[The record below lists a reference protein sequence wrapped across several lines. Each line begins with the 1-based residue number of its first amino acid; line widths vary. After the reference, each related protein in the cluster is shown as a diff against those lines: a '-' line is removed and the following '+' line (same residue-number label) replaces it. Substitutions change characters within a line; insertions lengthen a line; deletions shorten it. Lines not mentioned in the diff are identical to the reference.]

1 MTANMTV
8 KTFEDTLREAQELG
22 FETCRDTQTGITRQ
36 IDTLLSALESGTYI
50 KQSNGYR
57 LCGYQIKEPD
67 GYILFG
73 HYIARAADAWDR
85 NAAVYFLN

>member
-22 FETCRDTQTGITRQ
+22 FETCRDMQTGITRQ
-36 IDTLLSALESGTYI
+36 IDTLLEALETHTYI
-50 KQSNGYR
+50 KQSDGYI

>member
-8 KTFEDTLREAQELG
+8 KAFEDTLREAQELG

-36 IDTLLSALESGTYI
+36 IDTLLEALGSGTYI
-50 KQSNGYR
+50 RTTDGYR

-73 HYIARAADAWDR
+73 HYITRAADAWDR
-85 NAAVYFLN
+85 NAEVYFLN

>member
-22 FETCRDTQTGITRQ
+22 FESCRDTQTGITRQ
-36 IDTLLSALESGTYI
+36 IDTLLEALETHTYI
-50 KQSNGYR
+50 KQSDGYI

>member
-8 KTFEDTLREAQELG
+8 KTFEVTLREAQELG
-22 FETCRDTQTGITRQ
+22 FETCRDMQTGITRQ
-36 IDTLLSALESGTYI
+36 IDTLLEALESNTYI

-67 GYILFG
+67 SYILFG

-85 NAAVYFLN
+85 NAEVYFLN

>member
-22 FETCRDTQTGITRQ
+22 FESCRDNQTGITRQ
-36 IDTLLSALESGTYI
+36 IDTLLEALETHTYI
-50 KQSNGYR
+50 KQSDGYI

-73 HYIARAADAWDR
+73 HYIARAADALDR

>member
-22 FETCRDTQTGITRQ
+22 FETCRDMQTGITRQ
-36 IDTLLSALESGTYI
+36 IDTLLEALETHTYI
-50 KQSNGYR
+50 KQSDGYR

>member
-22 FETCRDTQTGITRQ
+22 FETCRDMQTGITRQ
-36 IDTLLSALESGTYI
+36 IDTLLEALETHTYI
-50 KQSNGYR
+50 KQSDGYR
-57 LCGYQIKEPD
+57 LRGYQIKEPD

-73 HYIARAADAWDR
+73 HYITRAADAWDR
-85 NAAVYFLN
+85 NAEVYFLN

>member
-22 FETCRDTQTGITRQ
+22 FETCRDMQTGITRQ
-36 IDTLLSALESGTYI
+36 IDTLLEALETHTYI
-50 KQSNGYR
+50 KQSDGYR
-57 LCGYQIKEPD
+57 LCGYKIKEPD

>member
-22 FETCRDTQTGITRQ
+22 FESCRDTQTGITRQ
-36 IDTLLSALESGTYI
+36 IDTLLEALETHTYI
-50 KQSNGYR
+50 KQSDGYI

-67 GYILFG
+67 GSILFG

-85 NAAVYFLN
+85 NAEVYFLN

>member
-36 IDTLLSALESGTYI
+36 IDTLLEALETHTYI
-50 KQSNGYR
+50 KQS
-57 LCGYQIKEPD
+57 D
-67 GYILFG
+67 GCILFG

>member
-1 MTANMTV
+1 M
-8 KTFEDTLREAQELG
+8 G
-22 FETCRDTQTGITRQ
+22 FETCRDMQTGITRQ
-36 IDTLLSALESGTYI
+36 IDTLLEALETHTYI
-50 KQSNGYR
+50 KQSDGYR

-67 GYILFG
+67 CYILFG